1 MYTKIKKKLE
11 NSLKKKKGFEILNA
25 KSNVPFPFK
34 KKKVRTEIKK
44 KKIGES
50 FPRESMQINN
60 GRPVRFTYDCWHAKE
75 SERRSN
81 GEERGEGACEG
92 ERFVRKLPFLREVKL
107 IPYSP

>member
-1 MYTKIKKKLE
+1 MQNLTFLFP
-11 NSLKKKKGFEILNA
+11 LKKKKSA
-25 KSNVPFPFK
+25 YRDK
-34 KKKVRTEIKK
+34 KKK
-44 KKIGES
+44 KKIEES

-60 GRPVRFTYDCWHAKE
+60 DRPVRFTYDCWHAKE

-92 ERFVRKLPFLREVKL
+92 ERFVRKLSFLREVKL